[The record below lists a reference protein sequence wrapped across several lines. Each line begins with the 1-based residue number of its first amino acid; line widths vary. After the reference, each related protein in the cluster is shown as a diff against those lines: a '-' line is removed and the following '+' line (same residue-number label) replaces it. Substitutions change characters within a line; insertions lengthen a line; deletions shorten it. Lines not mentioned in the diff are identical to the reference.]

1 MTNFCGYYL
10 VWRRSHNVV
19 LLSEWVSVTIEYK
32 QPLRPRR
39 SLPSLTRYSSF
50 FVLVCFSTSSG
61 VQRLV
66 TISLNLLGYSF
77 SELARDY
84 TVSRCYQ
91 FFSFRSSKEEDKHLT
106 VISGQSL
113 LCRNVLKG
121 VIGGSWKLRLKIF
134 SLKREYVTFW
144 ISELCPVDPKIYF
157 LQFLPWHY
165 KRL

>member
-19 LLSEWVSVTIEYK
+19 LLSEWVSATIEYK

-66 TISLNLLGYSF
+66 TISLNRSGISTWLHCFPVLLI
-77 SELARDY
+77 
-84 TVSRCYQ
+84 
-91 FFSFRSSKEEDKHLT
+91 FFFRGSKEDDKHLT

-121 VIGGSWKLRLKIF
+121 VIGGSWKLKLEIF

-144 ISELCPVDPKIYF
+144 INELCPVDPKIYF